1 MKKKMP
7 ESKRSTIL
15 LGVLGAATVALVGVA
30 AYFAGWSAEAKYE
43 DLHTDRTPSPEVQLE
58 EQGRYDEAIQTV
70 LNERRDGLPEAGIY
84 SEVGQIYLKRAK
96 KDPANREKW
105 AQEAA
110 TYLDKAAASA
120 PRDPFTLENAMDGFN
135 RVGDYS
141 EKGCPDYEKAVGF
154 GEAALALLQGN
165 TLTVEGHSRS
175 YPTQPI
181 KEGIEPR
188 LKRIREKVE
197 AWCRNTP

>member
-1 MKKKMP
+1 MP
-7 ESKRSTIL
+7 ELMRSKIFS
-15 LGVLGAATVALVGVA
+15 GVLGAVTVVLVGVG
-30 AYFAGWSAEAKYE
+30 AYFAGWSTEAKYE
-43 DLHTDRTPSPEVQLE
+43 DLYTDKTPPPEVKLE

-70 LNERRDGLPEAGIY
+70 LDERKEGRHDAGIY
-84 SEVGQIYLKRAK
+84 SEVGWIYLKRAK

-105 AQEAA
+105 AQQAA
-110 TYLDKAAASA
+110 SYLDKAADSA
-120 PRDPFTLENAMDGFN
+120 PRDPSTLENAMDGFN
-135 RVGDYS
+135 KVGDFS

-154 GEAALALLQGN
+154 GEAELALLQGD
-165 TLTVEGHSRS
+165 TVTIEGYSRS

-197 AWCRNTP
+197 AWCKKSP